1 MALLRSSVQDA
12 AQPARVRGLGGAF
25 TPEPATGGGS
35 FAVPLDLPAGP
46 GGIAPALALRYVT
59 GAPNGPF
66 GAGFAVPLPNVRL
79 DDGRARSRTSGR
91 LARRGEGFVL
101 TAASGTRHFLGTS
114 DGGRSGTHAWHLE
127 RTEDALGNTT
137 AFGWAHHS
145 GQAYLARISYGPY
158 EVDFAYEPRPDV
170 LHADR
175 VTTALRCSRIE
186 LRVPAATRPLVRR
199 WSLGYDVDDGA
210 SVLTSVALTG
220 FDARGAEAAAPLLRL
235 AYARAEPPAAPR
247 VQVPARARASS
258 GSGVLLLDADDE
270 PLPLYA
276 LEPGDL
282 AGAGRL
288 SEIDN
293 GIGLRTAI
301 EYTTAEAVP
310 VVWRVTHRE
319 SATGHAGA
327 TEFEYHER
335 RSGDAFT
342 GFGRVVQDDLGDEHA
357 PTLRTVRWFG
367 DDGLLRQEETFGL
380 DDSPD
385 AVRPYRRIEHS
396 GRPQWTKSVTTVFE
410 RQEKPVSVTTT
421 ESDLDAAGNP
431 VRVVETTERP
441 GQEPAVRETRTTYA
455 TDPDHRFGALPA
467 RVRELDGAGKVLSD
481 KLFRYDE
488 CPDGSAGSQGLR
500 TAREELV
507 LPDALVADVYGPIPP
522 DLGRHGYHRRDGEA
536 GWWTTTFHRRVGNVT
551 GLRTTTTGPR
561 GDSHEVR
568 YSADRCFPEVATDPV
583 GNVTATRYDVRTARV
598 CEVIDPAGAV
608 TTVTHDP
615 LGRPETVVRPGDSA
629 DLPTLRHRY
638 DHHHGPVR
646 VTTEQRAVSGEAEVL
661 VTAEV
666 RDGAGRLLQRRHAE
680 LLGDVV
686 DEHHEY
692 CARGLVCRTSR
703 AFRIGGRR
711 APATEYRYDAL
722 ARPVRVTAPD
732 GSVRTF
738 EPASSA
744 PEAVEPVRDLL
755 GRVLRDADGVVHVR
769 DAAGHS
775 VQARTP
781 GGRTVYRVHDVA
793 GRVAAVLVD
802 DPAGP
807 PVTTFTYHDGGL
819 PVPLEAGPHSC
830 GRLVRV
836 TDESGVTLLGYD
848 ALGHAVTKRWRPA
861 HVAVEYRLDIVR
873 RADGRLSQVTYP
885 DAGDGRLTVRYQ
897 YDDVS
902 RLVSVPGFVDTV
914 QYDVRGRRTA
924 VHYANGVSEHF
935 GNGLHVVRGPGGLL
949 REIAPPAPL
958 EGLDQPAGIEIR
970 DAFGRLRGVHGDDG
984 VNELYGYD
992 HAGRQVRTLVTHGT
1006 DIHETLTPDELYAIE
1021 DGELVVVVA
1030 GAVRRHADGARRYLH
1045 FDDRD
1050 RIALVTDEKGAV
1062 VDLAW

>member
-1 MALLRSSVQDA
+1 MTLLRPSLQEA
-12 AQPARVRGLGGAF
+12 ARPARIRGLGGSF

-35 FAVPLDLPAGP
+35 FTVPLDLPPGP
-46 GGIAPALALRYVT
+46 GGIAPSLALRYVT

-79 DDGRARSRTSGR
+79 DDSGTQSRTSGR

-101 TAASGTRHFLGTS
+101 TARSGTRHFLGTS
-114 DGGRSGTHAWHLE
+114 DGGRSGSHAWHLE
-127 RTEDALGNTT
+127 RTEDALGNSA

-170 LHADR
+170 LQLGR

-186 LRVPAATRPLVRR
+186 LRLPAAARPLVRR
-199 WSLGYDVDDGA
+199 WTLGYDVDDGA

-220 FDARGAEAAAPLLRL
+220 YDARGAEAAAPVLRL
-235 AYARAEPPAAPR
+235 AYARSETPAAPR
-247 VQVPARARASS
+247 VQLPARARTSINA
-258 GSGVLLLDADDE
+258 GVLLLDAEDE
-270 PLPLYA
+270 PVPYYS
-276 LEPGDL
+276 L
-282 AGAGRL
+282 APGAGRL

-301 EYTTAEAVP
+301 EYTTVETVP
-310 VVWRVTHRE
+310 VVRRVVLRE
-319 SATGHAGA
+319 SATGLAGT

-335 RSGDAFT
+335 RFGDAFT
-342 GFGRVVQDDLGDEHA
+342 GFGRVVQDELGDEHA

-367 DDGLLRQEETFGL
+367 DDGFLRQEETYGL

-385 AVRPYRRIEHS
+385 AVRPYRRVEHAK
-396 GRPQWTKSVTTVFE
+396 RPQWTRSVTTVFE

-441 GQEPAVRETRTTYA
+441 GHETSVRETRTTYA
-455 TDPDHRFGALPA
+455 TDPDHRFAALPA
-467 RVRELDGAGKVLSD
+467 RVRELDGDGKVLSD

-488 CPDGSAGSQGLR
+488 GPDGSAGSQGLL

-507 LPDALVADVYGPIPP
+507 LTDELVADVYGPVPP
-522 DLGRHGYHRRDGEA
+522 DLVRHGYHRRAGEA
-536 GWWTTTFHRRVGNVT
+536 GWWVTTFHRRADNVT
-551 GLRTTTTGPR
+551 GLRTTTTGSR
-561 GDSHEVR
+561 GDTHEVR
-568 YSADRCFPEVATDPV
+568 YSDDRCFPEVATDPV

-598 CEVIDPAGAV
+598 CEVTDPAGAV

-615 LGRPETVVRPGDSA
+615 LGRPETVVRPGDTA

-638 DHHHGPVR
+638 DHHGPVR

-661 VTAEV
+661 TTVEV
-666 RDGAGRLLQRRHAE
+666 RDGAGRLLQRRHTE

-711 APATEYRYDAL
+711 TPAAEYRYDAL
-722 ARPVRVTAPD
+722 GRPLRVTAPD
-732 GSVRTF
+732 GTVRTF
-738 EPASSA
+738 DAGSA
-744 PEAVEPVRDLL
+744 ETEIGEVTCDLL
-755 GRVLRDADGVVHVR
+755 GRVLRGADGVAHVR
-769 DAAGHS
+769 DAAGNAVES
-775 VQARTP
+775 RSE
-781 GGRTVYRVHDVA
+781 GGRAVYRIHDVA

-802 DPAGP
+802 DPDSA

-848 ALGHAVTKRWRPA
+848 ALGHPISKRWRPA

-873 RADGRLSQVTYP
+873 RADGRLSEVTYP

-897 YDDVS
+897 YDEVS
-902 RLVSVPGFVDTV
+902 RLVSVPDFVDSV

-924 VHYANGVSEHF
+924 VHYANGVTEAFS
-935 GNGLHVVRGPGGLL
+935 GRRHVVTGPGGWL
-949 REIAPPAPL
+949 REIEPPPVAQLPKPL
-958 EGLDQPAGIEIR
+958 PGIEIR
-970 DAFGRLRGVHGDDG
+970 DVFGRLRGIHGDDG

-992 HAGRQVRTLVTHGT
+992 HSGRRVRTLVSSGT
-1006 DIHETLTPDELYAIE
+1006 GVHEVLSPDDLYSLE
-1021 DGELVVVVA
+1021 DGERVIVVA
-1030 GAVRRHADGARRYLH
+1030 DAVRQYADGTRRYLH
-1045 FDDRD
+1045 IDALD
-1050 RIALVTDEKGAV
+1050 RIALVTDEHGSIV
-1062 VDLAW
+1062 EP

>member
-1 MALLRSSVQDA
+1 MTLLRPSVQEA
-12 AQPARVRGLGGAF
+12 ARPARVRGLGGAF

-35 FAVPLDLPAGP
+35 FAVPLDLPPGP
-46 GGIAPALALRYVT
+46 GGIAPSLALRYVT

-79 DDGRARSRTSGR
+79 DDGRARSRTTGR

-101 TAASGTRHFLGTS
+101 TARSGTRHFLGTS
-114 DGGRSGTHAWHLE
+114 DGGRSGSHAWHLE
-127 RTEDALGNTT
+127 RTEDALGNTA

-158 EVDFAYEPRPDV
+158 EVDFAYEPRPDI
-170 LHADR
+170 LNLGR

-186 LRVPAATRPLVRR
+186 LRVPSAARPLVRR
-199 WSLGYDVDDGA
+199 WALGYDVDDGA

-220 FDARGAEAAAPLLRL
+220 FDARGAEAAAPVLRL
-235 AYARAEPPAAPR
+235 AYARSETPAAPR
-247 VQVPARARASS
+247 VQLPSRARTSIS
-258 GSGVLLLDADDE
+258 SGVLLLDAEDE
-270 PLPLYA
+270 PVPYYSLTP
-276 LEPGDL
+276 
-282 AGAGRL
+282 GAGRL

-301 EYTTAEAVP
+301 EYTTVETVP
-310 VVWRVTHRE
+310 VVRRVVLRE
-319 SATGHAGA
+319 SATGHAGT

-335 RSGDAFT
+335 RFGDAFT
-342 GFGRVVQDDLGDEHA
+342 GFGRVVQDELGDEHA

-367 DDGLLRQEETFGL
+367 DDGCLRQEETFGL

-385 AVRPYRRIEHS
+385 AVRPYRRIEHEQ
-396 GRPQWTKSVTTVFE
+396 RPQWTRSVTTVFE
-410 RQEKPVSVTTT
+410 RQEKPVSVTRT

-441 GQEPAVRETRTTYA
+441 GHETSVRETRTTYA
-455 TDPDHRFGALPA
+455 TDPDHRFAALPA
-467 RVRELDGAGKVLSD
+467 RVRELDGDGKVVSD

-488 CPDGSAGSQGLR
+488 CPDGSAGSQGLL

-507 LPDALVADVYGPIPP
+507 LTDALVADVYGPVPP
-522 DLGRHGYHRRDGEA
+522 DLVRHGYHRRDGEA
-536 GWWTTTFHRRVGNVT
+536 GWWVTTFHRRADNVT
-551 GLRTTTTGPR
+551 GLRTTTTGSR
-561 GDSHEVR
+561 GDTHEVR
-568 YSADRCFPEVATDPV
+568 YSDDRCFPEVATDPV
-583 GNVTATRYDVRTARV
+583 GNVTSTRYDVRTARV
-598 CEVIDPAGAV
+598 CEMTDPAGAV

-615 LGRPETVVRPGDSA
+615 LGRPETVVRPGDTA

-638 DHHHGPVR
+638 DHHGPVR

-661 VTAEV
+661 TTVEV
-666 RDGAGRLLQRRHAE
+666 RDGAGRLLQRRHTE

-711 APATEYRYDAL
+711 TPAAEYRYDAL
-722 ARPVRVTAPD
+722 GRPLRVTAPD

-738 EPASSA
+738 EAGSA
-744 PEAVEPVRDLL
+744 ETETGEVTCDLL
-755 GRVLRDADGVVHVR
+755 GRVLRGADGVAHVR
-769 DAAGHS
+769 DAAGNAVES
-775 VQARTP
+775 RSE
-781 GGRTVYRVHDVA
+781 GGRAVFRVHDVA

-802 DPAGP
+802 DPTSA

-848 ALGHAVTKRWRPA
+848 ALGHPISKRWRPA

-873 RADGRLSQVTYP
+873 RADGRLSEVTYP

-897 YDDVS
+897 YDEVS
-902 RLVSVPGFVDTV
+902 RLVSVPGFVDSV

-924 VHYANGVSEHF
+924 VHYANGVTEAF
-935 GNGLHVVRGPGGLL
+935 APGRRHVVTGPGGWL
-949 REIAPPAPL
+949 REIEPPPVAQLPKPL
-958 EGLDQPAGIEIR
+958 PGIEIR
-970 DAFGRLRGVHGDDG
+970 DVFGRLRGIHGDDG

-992 HAGRQVRTLVTHGT
+992 HSGRRVRTLVSSGT
-1006 DIHETLTPDELYAIE
+1006 GVHEVLSPDDLYSLE
-1021 DGELVVVVA
+1021 DGERVIVVA
-1030 GAVRRHADGARRYLH
+1030 DAVRQYADGTRRYLH
-1045 FDDRD
+1045 IDALD
-1050 RIALVTDEKGAV
+1050 RIALVTDEHGSIV
-1062 VDLAW
+1062 ES